1 MAPTLRTAATLFA
14 FSLPLVGQNDTV
26 PALLNGVEGGSGT
39 AIPFGTNQPVRVQY
53 VYDKEELPW
62 TGPRIITRV
71 SLRADNTDPGITT
84 FAQKGFVFVT
94 VLLSTT
100 YTRAQDS
107 SSTFEANYGSDAMVV
122 LDNAA
127 LVLPAQPAV
136 AGARPA
142 NIDFVLT
149 QPFAY
154 GLTPSRPD
162 RPQPENLLVELRI
175 HSQPTGTYR
184 IDNVGSCSSPSTA
197 FGSIGPGCAPAGG
210 QPLLLEPGPALVAG
224 SSFTWTVR
232 NALPNGAAFL
242 MVGLSPTG
250 NLFDVPTLPLPL
262 PLFDAANPLNMNPA
276 LAAVVPGLRYGA
288 PDCYLNVQPFSSFF
302 ALADASGV
310 AAITMGIT
318 AERALVGVTLY
329 AQAAAV
335 TQTANPLQLLTS
347 EGRSTTVCGPL
358 GVARIYVFGSTTAT
372 SGQRSLGQG
381 AVLEFH

>member
-1 MAPTLRTAATLFA
+1 MAPIARPLLLALSIA
-14 FSLPLVGQNDTV
+14 LPLVGQNVTV
-26 PALLNGVEGGSGT
+26 PSLLDGVEGGSGT

-53 VYDKEELPW
+53 VYDQEELPW
-62 TGPRIITRV
+62 TGPRFVTRI
-71 SLRADNTDPGITT
+71 SMRADNADPGITT

-100 YTRAQDS
+100 SVRAQDAS
-107 SSTFEANYGSDAMVV
+107 SNFTDNYGTDAMVV

-136 AGARPA
+136 QGARAA

-149 QPFAY
+149 RPFAY
-154 GLTPSRPD
+154 GMTPARPD
-162 RPQPENLLVELRI
+162 QPAPANLLVEFRI

-184 IDNVGSCSSPSTA
+184 IDNVGSCSSASTA
-197 FGSIGPGCAPAGG
+197 FGSIGPACAPAGG
-210 QPLLLEPGPALVAG
+210 QPVVLEPGSALVAG
-224 SSFTWTVR
+224 SSFTWTIR
-232 NALPNGAAFL
+232 NAMPSGAALLF
-242 MVGLSPTG
+242 VGVSPTG
-250 NLFDVPTLPLPL
+250 FLFDVPTLPLPL
-262 PLFDAANPLNMNPA
+262 PLFDAASPLNMNPA
-276 LAAVVPGLRYGA
+276 LSALVPEMRYGA
-288 PDCYLNVQPFSSFF
+288 PDCYLNVQPFTSFF
-302 ALADASGV
+302 AVANPAGEASVTMPIAADRS
-310 AAITMGIT
+310 
-318 AERALVGVTLY
+318 LVGATLY

-358 GVARIYVFGSTTAT
+358 GVARIYVFGSATAA